1 MNTAR
6 TSIIPKTLKTQ
17 IIIASLSR
25 LFLNTARRFAYPFAP
40 ELSRGLNIPLTSV
53 STLIAANQV
62 TGLTAPFFGPIG
74 DKWGYRLMLLSGM
87 GLMSLGMLLGGLWP
101 VFAAILV
108 AQFFAG
114 LGKSIFDPALQAF
127 VGERI
132 PFHKR
137 GFIIGLMETA
147 WSMTTLVAIPA
158 VGLLIGCFGWRS
170 PYFLLGSL
178 GLVMFGMLWRLIPN
192 HQHPD
197 GKLRPSLTLKQG
209 WELIR
214 TGRAVPGMI
223 LFSFFMAL
231 ANDNLFVV
239 YGVWFE
245 QAFAL
250 KVVAIGLSTG
260 VIGGAELLGELMTA
274 SLSDRLGL
282 RRSLLL
288 GLALTTLGYFLIPF
302 VSINLTM
309 ALIMVF
315 FIFLTTEFS
324 IVTSMALSTEILP
337 QARATMMALNLAT
350 SGIGRICGI
359 FFGSHIWNSGG
370 IKTIG
375 LVSALCCVLA
385 FVSLWIG
392 LRDFKEHALPA
403 ATD

>member
-1 MNTAR
+1 MQTKPSLISKSL
-6 TSIIPKTLKTQ
+6 TVQ
-17 IIIASLSR
+17 IIAASLSR
-25 LFLNTARRFAYPFAP
+25 LVLNTARRFAYPFAP
-40 ELSRGLNIPLTSV
+40 ELSRGLDVPLTSV
-53 STLIAANQV
+53 SSLIAANQV

-87 GLMSLGMLLGGLWP
+87 GLMTLGMLLGASWP
-101 VFAAILV
+101 VFAAILA
-108 AQFFAG
+108 AQFLAG

-137 GFIIGLMETA
+137 GLAIGLMETA
-147 WSMTTLVAIPA
+147 WSMTTLAAIPA
-158 VGLLIGCFGWRS
+158 VGLMIGAFGWRS
-170 PYFLLGSL
+170 PYFLLGLL

-192 HQHPD
+192 HQHPE

-214 TGRAVPGMI
+214 TGSAVRGMI
-223 LFSFFMAL
+223 AFSFLMAL

-245 QAFAL
+245 QAFDL
-250 KVVAIGLSTG
+250 KVIAIGLSTI
-260 VIGGAELLGELMTA
+260 VIGGAELLGELTTA

-288 GLALTTLGYFLIPF
+288 GLALTTLGYFLLPF
-302 VSINLTM
+302 VAIHLTV
-309 ALIMVF
+309 ALIMLF

-359 FFGSHIWNSGG
+359 FFGTHIWNSGG

-375 LVSALCCVLA
+375 LVSAFCCILA
-385 FVSLWIG
+385 FISLWIG
-392 LRDFKEHALPA
+392 LRDFKAHAPHM
-403 ATD
+403 TD